1 MGAGLFHLTLA
12 MLRLNGL
19 DGIEEATQLVEELQ
33 EELQEFL
40 NKRGDKKPGK
50 FGNHVPS
57 LTTTIAI
64 IIKLQVTD

>member
-33 EELQEFL
+33 EELQDFL
-40 NKRGDKKPGK
+40 NKRGDKKSGK
-50 FGNHVPS
+50 FGSCHP
-57 LTTTIAI
+57 
-64 IIKLQVTD
+64 KHF